1 MNKRKILIYILSVL
15 IMTSAFASTYFIE
28 LNGTGWGDTT
38 LFEVLS
44 FILFP
49 CLINK
54 KIDVLSNRFAD
65 WLIQT
70 KE

>member
-15 IMTSAFASTYFIE
+15 IMTSAFASTYFIK

-49 CLINK
+49 CLISK
-54 KIDVLSNRFAD
+54 KIAVLSNRFAD